1 MKKKKNKAP
10 YIIIMA
16 AAGVLWA
23 LVIVMIVVLGVP
35 DKVNAARVGKQI
47 DLGNKYLA
55 EANYDKAEVKF
66 AKALKISPKSSKAA
80 TGMAKVYN
88 KEKQPEKAVKYLR
101 KASANV
107 TDGEEAREIQ

>member
-66 AKALKISPKSSKAA
+66 AKALKISPKSSK
-80 TGMAKVYN
+80 
-88 KEKQPEKAVKYLR
+88 QPLEWPKYTIR
-101 KASANV
+101 KNS
-107 TDGEEAREIQ
+107 RKRQ

>member
-1 MKKKKNKAP
+1 MKRKNKAP

-47 DLGNKYLA
+47 DLETNIWQKPTM
-55 EANYDKAEVKF
+55 
-66 AKALKISPKSSKAA
+66 I
-80 TGMAKVYN
+80 
-88 KEKQPEKAVKYLR
+88 KQK
-101 KASANV
+101 
-107 TDGEEAREIQ
+107 

>member
-66 AKALKISPKSSKAA
+66 AKALKISSCLWQKICPTYFKIGRTYFRFCALNFLFS
-80 TGMAKVYN
+80 GM
-88 KEKQPEKAVKYLR
+88 
-101 KASANV
+101 
-107 TDGEEAREIQ
+107 

>member
-55 EANYDKAEVKF
+55 ENQPEIV
-66 AKALKISPKSSKAA
+66 KSSHWN
-80 TGMAKVYN
+80 G
-88 KEKQPEKAVKYLR
+88 Q
-101 KASANV
+101 S
-107 TDGEEAREIQ
+107 IQ

>member
-1 MKKKKNKAP
+1 M
-10 YIIIMA
+10 
-16 AAGVLWA
+16 
-23 LVIVMIVVLGVP
+23 VIVMIVVLGVP

-107 TDGEEAREIQ
+107 TVGLQRDKVTAGRTEQNYI

>member
-55 EANYDKAEVKF
+55 EANYDKAEVCQGVENQPE
-66 AKALKISPKSSKAA
+66 IVKSSHWN
-80 TGMAKVYN
+80 G
-88 KEKQPEKAVKYLR
+88 Q
-101 KASANV
+101 S
-107 TDGEEAREIQ
+107 IQ

>member
-35 DKVNAARVGKQI
+35 DKVNAARVRLILETNIWQKPTMIKQ
-47 DLGNKYLA
+47 K
-55 EANYDKAEVKF
+55 
-66 AKALKISPKSSKAA
+66 
-80 TGMAKVYN
+80 
-88 KEKQPEKAVKYLR
+88 
-101 KASANV
+101 
-107 TDGEEAREIQ
+107 

>member
-47 DLGNKYLA
+47 DLETNIWQKPTM
-55 EANYDKAEVKF
+55 
-66 AKALKISPKSSKAA
+66 I
-80 TGMAKVYN
+80 
-88 KEKQPEKAVKYLR
+88 KQK
-101 KASANV
+101 
-107 TDGEEAREIQ
+107 